1 MLIMLTLHFFKWMLK
16 IHFFLNGFIMEEV
29 YVKQPQGFENF
40 HFLNYIFKLKRTFY
54 SLKEAPRAWY
64 DILKSF
70 LIDNGFNIDK
80 IISL

>member
-1 MLIMLTLHFFKWMLK
+1 
-16 IHFFLNGFIMEEV
+16 MEEV

-40 HFLNYIFKLKRTFY
+40 HFLNYIFKLKRNLY

-64 DILKSF
+64 DRLKSF